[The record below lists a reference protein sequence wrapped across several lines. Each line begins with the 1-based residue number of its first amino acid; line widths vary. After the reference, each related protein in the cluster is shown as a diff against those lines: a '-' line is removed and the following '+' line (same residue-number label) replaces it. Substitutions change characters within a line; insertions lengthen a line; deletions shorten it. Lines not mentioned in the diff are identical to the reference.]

1 MGLLLNLFAIGST
14 DSKNMNTVYKYIDK
28 SSNGYSYPSDTH
40 DVSDLATFKVLADS
54 QQSIDH
60 HVSTVADG
68 LLGVQQ
74 LVSQMTSLKAGVET
88 AFDEHHKLARLHAR
102 LKQDC
107 RPACKIDPV

>member
-1 MGLLLNLFAIGST
+1 MGLLLNLFAIGSA
-14 DSKNMNTVYKYIDK
+14 DSNNLNKVYKYIDK
-28 SSNGYSYPSDTH
+28 ASNGSSYPSDTH

-60 HVSTVADG
+60 HVSTVSDG

-74 LVSQMTSLKAGVET
+74 LVTQMASLKVGMET

-102 LKQDC
+102 LK
-107 RPACKIDPV
+107 PGL